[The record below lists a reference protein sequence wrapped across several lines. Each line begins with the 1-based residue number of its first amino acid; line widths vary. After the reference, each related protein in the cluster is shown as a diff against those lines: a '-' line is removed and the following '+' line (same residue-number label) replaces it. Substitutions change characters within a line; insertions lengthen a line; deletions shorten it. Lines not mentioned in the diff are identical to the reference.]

1 MKGPIKRTFE
11 RAGQIPPPWSDPQDQ
26 CPWAWCRRCLG
37 EIYAPTADG
46 AGREPGQVRG
56 PGEEEPGE
64 RPAGRTAQKPS
75 GFLGKRQKRI
85 LSLRLSLTLYLLLS
99 EERRREAVWADLW
112 KTRWKTGRE
121 EVGTV
126 RDPMGFRG
134 VRPVDPDCYAQPGR
148 RPWREAERPAR
159 AERGGEPQWKIDYC
173 LERCPL
179 PREKCRGRGLC
190 PAREERET

>member
-1 MKGPIKRTFE
+1 M
-11 RAGQIPPPWSDPQDQ
+11 
-26 CPWAWCRRCLG
+26 
-37 EIYAPTADG
+37 
-46 AGREPGQVRG
+46 
-56 PGEEEPGE
+56 
-64 RPAGRTAQKPS
+64 
-75 GFLGKRQKRI
+75 GKRQKRI

-173 LERCPL
+173 LERRPL

>member
-1 MKGPIKRTFE
+1 M
-11 RAGQIPPPWSDPQDQ
+11 
-26 CPWAWCRRCLG
+26 
-37 EIYAPTADG
+37 
-46 AGREPGQVRG
+46 
-56 PGEEEPGE
+56 
-64 RPAGRTAQKPS
+64 
-75 GFLGKRQKRI
+75 GKRQKRI

-179 PREKCRGRGLC
+179 PREKCRG
-190 PAREERET
+190 

>member
-1 MKGPIKRTFE
+1 M
-11 RAGQIPPPWSDPQDQ
+11 
-26 CPWAWCRRCLG
+26 
-37 EIYAPTADG
+37 
-46 AGREPGQVRG
+46 
-56 PGEEEPGE
+56 
-64 RPAGRTAQKPS
+64 
-75 GFLGKRQKRI
+75 GKRQKRI

-134 VRPVDPDCYAQPGR
+134 VRRWTRTATPSRGGGR
-148 RPWREAERPAR
+148 RKRRDRPR